1 MRFVSREEY
10 LEQQI
15 FEMAEEYSERKWKR
29 VKRTFFVL
37 CGVIYLVL
45 LQRFLD
51 NGGISNINIRNM
63 SIGDIFYS
71 LVGLTFGV
79 GFAAGMIMFVSYGI
93 LFYIINESMKEEKAI
108 SRKAGELEAI
118 KFSKYNKE

>member
-1 MRFVSREEY
+1 MRFVSREEE
-10 LEQQI
+10 LEQQLL
-15 FEMAEEYSERKWKR
+15 EMAEEYGERKWKR
-29 VKRTFFVL
+29 VKKTFFVL
-37 CGVIYLVL
+37 CGVICFVL
-45 LQRFLD
+45 LYRFLD
-51 NGGISNINIRNM
+51 NGGISNINISDV
-63 SIGDIFYS
+63 SIGDILCS

-93 LFYIINESMKEEKAI
+93 LFYIINESLKEEKAI